1 MSSTESFT
9 KSTKLNLPVCV
20 KGKRNTSVFLFLF
33 FNFFCVCMCLYVYF
47 ILISQP
53 IIDVPDCPR
62 IFVKIGGPLG
72 SNPGTSTV
80 CGVDCM

>member
-9 KSTKLNLPVCV
+9 KSAKLNLPVRV
-20 KGKRNTSVFLFLF
+20 KGKRNTSVFF
-33 FNFFCVCMCLYVYF
+33 FFFFFFVCMCLYVDF